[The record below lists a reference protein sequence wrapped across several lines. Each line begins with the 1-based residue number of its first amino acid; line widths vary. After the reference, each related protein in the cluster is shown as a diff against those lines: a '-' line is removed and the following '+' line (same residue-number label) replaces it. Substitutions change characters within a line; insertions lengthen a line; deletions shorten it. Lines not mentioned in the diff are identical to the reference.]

1 MIKCILCVFA
11 TLVLFNVV
19 FFNNLTKLN
28 DINNICKIYYKYG
41 EARYVEI
48 GGSTYDLQNLK
59 EEDMQFIN
67 PWTKELMDNT
77 RMSDCMKIKEE

>member
-1 MIKCILCVFA
+1 MIKCLLLVFA
-11 TLVLFNVV
+11 SLVLFNVV
-19 FFNNLTKLN
+19 FFDKLTKLN

-48 GGSTYDLQNLK
+48 GGNTYDLKNPN
-59 EEDMQFIN
+59 DDVPFIS

-77 RMSDCMKIKEE
+77 QISDCMRIKEE